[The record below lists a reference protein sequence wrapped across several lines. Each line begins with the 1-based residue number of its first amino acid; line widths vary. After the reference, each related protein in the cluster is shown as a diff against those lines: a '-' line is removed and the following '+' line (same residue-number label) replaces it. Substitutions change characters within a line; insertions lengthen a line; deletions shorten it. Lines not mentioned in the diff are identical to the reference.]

1 MKTTEEIYQSLL
13 ASFAQRAGFTPE
25 ADCDLAVRL
34 YAAAAELISR
44 RLALLRQ
51 AQRDATDPLRRA
63 ALERRIAALRPLL
76 RECRQLQ
83 RLTAHYYDRS
93 YCRDQRYRI

>member
-1 MKTTEEIYQSLL
+1 MTLL
-13 ASFAQRAGFTPE
+13 QLSRE
-25 ADCDLAVRL
+25 YAVS
-34 YAAAAELISR
+34 AEQIAH

-51 AQRDATDPLRRA
+51 EERTAGDPQRRA
-63 ALERRIAALRPLL
+63 ALNRRVAELRPLL

-93 YCRDQRYRI
+93 YCRDQRYRV

>member
-1 MKTTEEIYQSLL
+1 MTVQKTKTLVGGLL
-13 ASFAQRAGFTPE
+13 LVLCTVLLP
-25 ADCDLAVRL
+25 
-34 YAAAAELISR
+34 AAFLTVGA
-44 RLALLRQ
+44 
-51 AQRDATDPLRRA
+51 
-63 ALERRIAALRPLL
+63 AALRPLL